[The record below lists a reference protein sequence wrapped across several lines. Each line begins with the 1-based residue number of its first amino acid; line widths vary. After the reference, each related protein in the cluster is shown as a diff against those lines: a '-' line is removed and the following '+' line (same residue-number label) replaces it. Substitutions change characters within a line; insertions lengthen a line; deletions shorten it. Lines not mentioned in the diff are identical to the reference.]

1 MRKRY
6 TLLILLL
13 CLLIP
18 CLQGCGRKE
27 GQQTLTSN
35 SATVVAQTQYGT
47 ICGVHDEKTGTVAF
61 KGIPFAAPP
70 IGDLRFEPPQKP
82 KPWKNTLDCTEF
94 APTALQIP
102 NRKSLTY
109 GEDCLS
115 LNLWAP
121 EDCLQEGKHYP
132 VLIFIH
138 GGAYAQGSPSYPK
151 YDGTAFAQDGI
162 IQVNIAYRLNA
173 LGFVNDT
180 SMGESGGN
188 LGTLDQIVAL
198 QWVHDNI
205 AAFGGDP
212 ERVTICG
219 ESAGAF
225 SVSAM
230 MFSPK
235 AKGLFQRAILQ
246 SGNLLSQ
253 PIIMPGAS
261 GSDIQSRETTK
272 AFLQSLGYDSLETL
286 KSADGQLLAD
296 ASGFS
301 MDLTAPLPYSFF
313 PAFNGSILPE
323 NPYRALR
330 SGDLN
335 SVDIITGCNTD
346 EGSIFIPDGQ
356 TEKDYR
362 AFVSMI
368 FDRDASK
375 VLTRFP
381 VDTRH
386 TATQR
391 MRQIV
396 QYGYVMGS
404 STFADEL
411 SKQGNT
417 VYQYNFDYHLP
428 DMDAQELGVT
438 HASELGF
445 IFKTNAPDMKL
456 YDDAD
461 RVESELHARWLGFVK
476 TGDPNSELTAPGN
489 VQSNERAVTGVQWP
503 EYSLKTKKILRIN
516 HDSQVIDAPDQEE
529 IAFFRELVWGD

>member
-1 MRKRY
+1 MKKRY
-6 TLLILLL
+6 ALPILLL
-13 CLLIP
+13 CLLVLSLP
-18 CLQGCGRKE
+18 GCGLKE
-27 GQQTLTSN
+27 EQQTLTSGP
-35 SATVVAQTQYGT
+35 ATVVAQTQYGK
-47 ICGVHDEKTGTVAF
+47 IRGIHNEKEGIFVF
-61 KGIPFAAPP
+61 KGVPFAASPT
-70 IGDLRFEPPQKP
+70 GNLRFEPPQKP
-82 KPWKNTLDCTEF
+82 KPWKTELDCTEF
-94 APTALQIP
+94 APTALQVP
-102 NRKSLTY
+102 SRKTLTY

-121 EDCLQEGKHYP
+121 EDCLNKGNNYP

-138 GGAYAQGSPSYPK
+138 GGAYAQGSPCYPK
-151 YDGTAFAQDGI
+151 YDGTAFAQDGV

-173 LGFVNDT
+173 LGFLNDA

-188 LGTLDQIVAL
+188 LGTLDQIAAL

-205 AAFGGDP
+205 ASFGGDP
-212 ERVTICG
+212 EKVTICG

-235 AKGLFQRAILQ
+235 ARGLFQRAILQ
-246 SGNLLSQ
+246 SGNVLSQ
-253 PIIMPGAS
+253 PVIVPGSS

-272 AFLQSLGYDSLETL
+272 AFLQSLGCDSLQAL
-286 KSADGQLLAD
+286 KSADGQSIAD

-301 MDLTAPLPYSFF
+301 MDLTSPLPYSFF
-313 PAFNGSILPE
+313 PAFNGSVLPE
-323 NPYRALR
+323 NPYHALC
-330 SGDLN
+330 SANLN

-346 EGSIFIPDGQ
+346 EGSIFIPQGQ
-356 TEKDYR
+356 SEKDYR
-362 AFVSMI
+362 AFTSMI
-368 FDRDASK
+368 FGSSAPE
-375 VLTRFP
+375 VLSRFP
-381 VDTRH
+381 VDARH

-428 DMDAQELGVT
+428 ETDARGLGVT

-445 IFKTNAPDMKL
+445 IFKTNAPDTKL
-456 YDDAD
+456 YDDAG
-461 RVESELHARWLGFVK
+461 RVESEIHARWLGFIK
-476 TGDPNSELTAPGN
+476 TGDPNSELTAAGDA
-489 VQSNERAVTGVQWP
+489 QSSENAVTGVKWP
-503 EYSLKTKKILRIN
+503 EYNIRTKKILRIN
-516 HDSQVIDAPDQEE
+516 HDSQAIDAPEQEE